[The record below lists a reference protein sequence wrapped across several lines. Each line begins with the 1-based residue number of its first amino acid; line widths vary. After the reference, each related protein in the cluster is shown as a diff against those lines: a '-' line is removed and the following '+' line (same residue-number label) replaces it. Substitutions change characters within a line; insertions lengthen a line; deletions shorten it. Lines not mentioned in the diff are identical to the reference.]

1 MRVRAAVARSSTW
14 RASASQTQN
23 AVAYD
28 ISGACAAVGDL
39 GAEAIAGHARQPG
52 PNGRGGYEELP
63 GREPPATNGRNQ
75 VAKIPDGRRASDGM
89 RDGAAVPG
97 PATMDPVLLGGAGGA
112 IRPSG
117 WCDSPHHQQQGPRR
131 SCEECSSRINPC
143 RLQYDSSPADAF
155 GTAFAS
161 RNGAILHVRYVPAEA
176 PVGLRR
182 GAEPCRDHWASVATT
197 PGGRCSRRPDANQPT

>member
-52 PNGRGGYEELP
+52 PSGRGGYEELP

-112 IRPSG
+112 IRTSG
-117 WCDSPHHQQQGPRR
+117 WSDSHQWVER
-131 SCEECSSRINPC
+131 
-143 RLQYDSSPADAF
+143 F
-155 GTAFAS
+155 
-161 RNGAILHVRYVPAEA
+161 A
-176 PVGLRR
+176 PVG
-182 GAEPCRDHWASVATT
+182 GAHGLTMATLGRSGIRVICRLSPPSPGRT
-197 PGGRCSRRPDANQPT
+197 PGSSSLTSVWHTLCRLLGVF

>member
-52 PNGRGGYEELP
+52 PSGRGGYEELP

-112 IRPSG
+112 IRTSG
-117 WCDSPHHQQQGPRR
+117 WSDSHQWVER
-131 SCEECSSRINPC
+131 
-143 RLQYDSSPADAF
+143 F
-155 GTAFAS
+155 
-161 RNGAILHVRYVPAEA
+161 A
-176 PVGLRR
+176 PVG
-182 GAEPCRDHWASVATT
+182 GAIRTSGWSTWPHDGNPRPLGNSCYLQAFAAKPGPYARTLLADECLAHALQTAWCVLSIRDFGFCHLV
-197 PGGRCSRRPDANQPT
+197 PPTRQELSWT